1 MTNPATMPEAVLP
14 TSRSAREASRFSLQ
28 GFFRSRRRPAAASLL
43 TLANLATLVL
53 CSKRGIRAMGPCR
66 NLGGAWADHQIVT
79 AKGAGLRREKTSVS
93 QEDYLKAIWEM
104 LEDEQTPI
112 SARLAE
118 ELGVSPPA
126 VT

>member
-66 NLGGAWADHQIVT
+66 NLGGAWADHQIV
-79 AKGAGLRREKTSVS
+79 
-93 QEDYLKAIWEM
+93 
-104 LEDEQTPI
+104 
-112 SARLAE
+112 SAYGERSRLAAGKDQRIPGRLPE
-118 ELGVSPPA
+118 SHLGNA
-126 VT
+126 RGRADTY